1 MFIRRRSLEPEFGI
15 ELAEACLATIE
26 ANIVVLDES
35 IYAALEDEARE
46 RSLRD
51 PHDWPV
57 VAIALA
63 LSAAIW
69 SNNSDFLGTGVAT
82 WTTDS
87 LQRWL
92 QRLPDS

>member
-1 MFIRRRSLEPEFGI
+1 MIGIKRPPTSLSP
-15 ELAEACLATIE
+15 
-26 ANIVVLDES
+26 DS
-35 IYAALEDEARE
+35 
-46 RSLRD
+46 D

-57 VAIALA
+57 VATALA

-69 SNNSDFLGTGVAT
+69 SNDSDFLGIGIAT

-92 QRLPDS
+92 QRLPDP